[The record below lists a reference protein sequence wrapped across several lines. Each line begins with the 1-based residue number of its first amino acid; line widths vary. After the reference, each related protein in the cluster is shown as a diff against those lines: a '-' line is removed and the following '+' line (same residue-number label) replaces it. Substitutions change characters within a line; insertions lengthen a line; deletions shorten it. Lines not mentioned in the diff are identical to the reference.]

1 MEEKLNAYPL
11 KFEPN
16 LKTVIW
22 GGGKIRKLKKLADA
36 PDCIGESWELT
47 GVPGQESVVS
57 NGEYAGRDIKSL
69 LGEFGAQVVGLN
81 TYNKYGDMFPIMV
94 KFIDAAKDLSI
105 QVHPDDD
112 FAKRRHQGMGKTELW
127 YVMHSDNEAVL
138 YSGFMH
144 KVTADDFKQQIET
157 GTVVEHLNRF
167 HPRKGDVF
175 YLPAGRIHSIGAGN
189 FIVEIQQSSDV
200 TYRVYDFDR
209 IDKDGK
215 KRELHTDL
223 AMQSIDFGEYDDY
236 KCHLEMDC
244 EGIAEIKR
252 CDKFVSMFVRLEHPM
267 QMAVKAAGSF
277 KILICLSGKMMIT
290 SNNGA
295 KETLAQCETV
305 LSPYAMDSV
314 RMEPLGNAPVEL
326 ISVTVE

>member
-1 MEEKLNAYPL
+1 MLNTYPL
-11 KFEPN
+11 KFKPL
-16 LKTVIW
+16 LKPVIW
-22 GGGKIRKLKKLADA
+22 GGNKIGRLKGLVDI
-36 PDCIGESWELT
+36 PENVGESWELT
-47 GVPGQESVVS
+47 GVPGHESVVV
-57 NGEYAGRDIKSL
+57 NGEYSGMSIKTLLEKFGSELVGRDVFL
-69 LGEFGAQVVGLN
+69 R
-81 TYNKYGDMFPIMV
+81 YGTRFPIMV

-105 QVHPDDD
+105 QVHPNDD
-112 FAKRRHQGMGKTELW
+112 FARQQHNCLGKTELW

-305 LSPYAMDSV
+305 LLPYAMDSV

>member
-1 MEEKLNAYPL
+1 
-11 KFEPN
+11 
-16 LKTVIW
+16 
-22 GGGKIRKLKKLADA
+22 
-36 PDCIGESWELT
+36 
-47 GVPGQESVVS
+47 
-57 NGEYAGRDIKSL
+57 
-69 LGEFGAQVVGLN
+69 
-81 TYNKYGDMFPIMV
+81 
-94 KFIDAAKDLSI
+94 
-105 QVHPDDD
+105 
-112 FAKRRHQGMGKTELW
+112 
-127 YVMHSDNEAVL
+127 MHSDNEAVL

-305 LSPYAMDSV
+305 LLPYAMDSV